1 MRETND
7 PGASPCSGELTAVV
21 WLRGGAEPRTGSQ
34 YGKSQAAS
42 LGPSLNPAFLTKYGY
57 PERSPEAR
65 KDRALNDRHSIS
77 IAVLSQDQDD
87 VALING
93 TLRDGGHVA
102 HCHWIDRPSKL
113 DDTLAA
119 DQVELIIVNC
129 DRYPEGIRQI
139 IKQKDRFNPEVPVI
153 ALRKDADE
161 NTIQEAMRDGAC
173 DLVSIGL
180 RNRLQSVVTR
190 ELRALRAER
199 ALNSTIASASE
210 YKRQIR
216 DYMQSSTAAIALAHE
231 GIVIE
236 ANDAWLRLFKF
247 ATVDEVKGLPLMDS
261 FDSQSHAALKGALN
275 AAINGKWAKDEKLS
289 VKPHLD
295 VGPRGDLELEFQ
307 RMDFDSVPCV
317 HVRIAPQDDSN
328 KEPTALVHDALKR
341 DPTTLFYH
349 RAQFIERL
357 GKRLKRKP
365 KSGLHVLAYVKID
378 KFAEV
383 QKKIGILES
392 EQVLAQFAE
401 EMRKRM
407 HPRDVAGRF
416 EGTSLMVLLERGN
429 ARDGQVWGRQLAKH
443 ISKTTFDVGE
453 KSAQITCTVGVCAV
467 TDVFSNLEELV
478 AATIDAYELG
488 KAAGGNACFL
498 NESAH
503 EDTRQ
508 KEFDA
513 IWVKRLKSALID
525 DRFMLAQLPIAG
537 LRRDSIEMY
546 DLLVRMVDEQ
556 GSPVLP
562 SEFIP
567 AAERNNLMK
576 NVDRWMIKA
585 AIDFCEQS
593 SADRVFVRLS
603 RQSIIDSSTIGW
615 IQREFDERKFDC
627 SRLVTQLPERD
638 AARHIKQT
646 RNIVNKLKKLGVGF
660 ALEHYGIEQ
669 ERFQILD
676 ILKPDYIKVDGEL
689 MHTLMTDTSMQKAVQ
704 RIVAAAA
711 KRNIKSIA
719 ERVEN
724 ANAMAVLFQLGLDY
738 MQGHYVHEPE
748 VVLQDKTDSV
758 RKRTLEE
765 LAAAN
770 TG

>member
-1 MRETND
+1 
-7 PGASPCSGELTAVV
+7 
-21 WLRGGAEPRTGSQ
+21 
-34 YGKSQAAS
+34 
-42 LGPSLNPAFLTKYGY
+42 
-57 PERSPEAR
+57 
-65 KDRALNDRHSIS
+65 LNDRHSIS
-77 IAVLSQDQDD
+77 IAVLSQNQDD

-93 TLRDGGHVA
+93 TLRDGGHAA
-102 HCHWIDRPSKL
+102 HCHWIDRPGKL

-119 DQVELIIVNC
+119 DRVELIIVNC
-129 DRYPEGIRQI
+129 DRYPEGIRRV

-153 ALRKDADE
+153 ALRKQADE

-199 ALNSTIASASE
+199 ALNSTIASAIE

-236 ANDAWLRLFKF
+236 ANDAWLKLFKY
-247 ATVDEVKGLPLMDS
+247 ASVDEVKGLPLMDS

-275 AAINGKWAKDEKLS
+275 AAINGKWARDEKLK
-289 VKPHLD
+289 VQPHLD
-295 VGPRGDLELEFQ
+295 IGQRSELELEFQ

-317 HVRIAPQDDSN
+317 HVRIAPPDSS
-328 KEPTALVHDALKR
+328 KQEPTALVHDALKR

-357 GKRLKRKP
+357 AKRLKRSP
-365 KSGLHVLAYVKID
+365 ESGLHVLAYVKID

-383 QKKIGILES
+383 QKKIGIIES
-392 EQVLAQFAE
+392 EEVLAQFAE

-429 ARDGQVWGRQLAKH
+429 ARDGLVWGQQLANH
-443 ISKTTFDVGE
+443 MSKTTFDVGE
-453 KSAQITCTVGVCAV
+453 KSAQITCTVGACAV
-467 TDVFSNLEELV
+467 SDVFGNLEEVV
-478 AATIDAYELG
+478 AATVDAYRLG
-488 KAAGGNACFL
+488 KKAGGNTCFL

-503 EDTRQ
+503 EDTKQ

-513 IWVKRLKSALID
+513 VWIKRLKSALMD

-537 LRRDSIEMY
+537 LRRNSIEMY

-556 GSPVLP
+556 GRPVLP
-562 SEFIP
+562 SEFLP
-567 AAERNNLMK
+567 AAVRNNTMK
-576 NVDRWMIKA
+576 NIDRWMIKA

-603 RQSIIDSSTIGW
+603 RQSVVDKGTIGW
-615 IQREFDERKFDC
+615 MQREFDERGFDC
-627 SRLVTQLPERD
+627 SRLVMQLPERD
-638 AARHIKQT
+638 AAWHITQT
-646 RNIVNKLKKLGVGF
+646 RDIVGKLKKLGVGF
-660 ALEHYGIEQ
+660 ALEHYGVDQ
-669 ERFQILD
+669 ERFQMLD

-689 MHTLMTDTSMQKAVQ
+689 MHTLMTDTAMQEAVQ
-704 RIVAAAA
+704 RIVNAATQ
-711 KRNIKSIA
+711 RGIKSIV
-719 ERVEN
+719 ERVEY
-724 ANAMAVLFQLGLDY
+724 ANAMVVRCQLGLDY
-738 MQGHYVHEPE
+738 MQGHYVHAPE

-770 TG
+770 AG